1 MLNETL
7 DFDSADEKIWT
18 GTETRPNEM
27 VAVAILRAGMEV
39 FALVTT
45 EDGR

>member
-7 DFDSADEKIWT
+7 AFDSEDEKICT
-18 GTETRPNEM
+18 GTDTSPNEM
-27 VAVAILRAGMEV
+27 VAVAILRAGMGI
-39 FALVTT
+39 FALVIP